1 MNGGAQMGAEEI
13 KNLFNELSPEEMEK
27 LEIVFSQLLKNEL
40 DKGGN
45 LQNDK
50 L

>member
-1 MNGGAQMGAEEI
+1 MEAEEI
-13 KNLFNELSPEEMEK
+13 KNLFNELTPEEMEK

-40 DKGGN
+40 DNIDNVQK
-45 LQNDK
+45 DK